1 MGSMVVPA
9 RLCILS
15 LSILILTTSSYA
27 SHHVHALPSL
37 EQAREAPVV
46 SPRNS
51 PRKLRP
57 FEQVAVTVRSNP
69 AKLAEKLIVHI
80 KGRGKEVPTAAPKR
94 KEDKSGGDGVGS
106 REPGPATMH
115 GKDKRG
121 TWREW
126 GEGTDPTQYFT
137 MDYSQVRRRRPIHN
151 KSLPVGP

>member
-57 FEQVAVTVRSNP
+57 FEQVAVT
-69 AKLAEKLIVHI
+69 I